1 MLVREATSLELVCD
15 ELRLIY
21 FSQPVGE
28 TQLFMTSTTGLDIV
42 DGPLTMGIST
52 RRSECLLLLLLWL
65 STVLTVSEPWE
76 SVPRPRLSL
85 HSMQNQSNHTDG
97 RLHWARRP

>member
-42 DGPLTMGIST
+42 DEPSTMGIST
-52 RRSECLLLLLLWL
+52 RRSECLLLLLLLWL
-65 STVLTVSEPWE
+65 STLLTVSEPWE

-85 HSMQNQSNHTDG
+85 H
-97 RLHWARRP
+97 